1 MSNATSDVAVM
12 RVRVQKDEVY
22 LSLVLE
28 YVPETVYRVTRH
40 YAKNKQS
47 IPYIYVKVCL
57 VTPTT

>member
-1 MSNATSDVAVM
+1 M